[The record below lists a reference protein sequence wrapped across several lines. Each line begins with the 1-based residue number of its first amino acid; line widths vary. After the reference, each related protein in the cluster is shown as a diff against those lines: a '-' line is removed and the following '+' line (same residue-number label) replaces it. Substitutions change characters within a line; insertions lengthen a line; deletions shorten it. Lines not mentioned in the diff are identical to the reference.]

1 MSLAI
6 QTYHV
11 PITPQLHLCNN
22 ALQKTQLKEKDVL
35 ITIKGRI
42 GNAAVVEGLS
52 KSVNINQDVGLLR
65 LKENCHPYYVSGFI
79 NSIAGKELTS
89 QIGTGQINP
98 FLGLGKLKK
107 LMIPIF
113 DQDHMNKIGRKVEQ
127 KVHEAFQ
134 TQEEAENLL
143 EQAKFQVEEMILG

>member
-1 MSLAI
+1 M
-6 QTYHV
+6 
-11 PITPQLHLCNN
+11 
-22 ALQKTQLKEKDVL
+22 
-35 ITIKGRI
+35 
-42 GNAAVVEGLS
+42 VEGLS

-113 DQDHMNKIGRKVEQ
+113 DQDHMNKIGRKD
-127 KVHEAFQ
+127 
-134 TQEEAENLL
+134 
-143 EQAKFQVEEMILG
+143 